1 MWQFINKAEQLFLAL
16 KSSEYLWLN
25 NRQITEIQ
33 LALFSLSIIDIIE
46 GILIIIPQIRNLF
59 NF

>member
-33 LALFSLSIIDIIE
+33 LALFSLFIIDIIE